1 MASHPDTVC
10 PSPDGGLP
18 DVGAYLSLLEATT
31 GVKPIHICGKPNP
44 GMLNHKIKELGLEP
58 HQVAMI
64 GDRLYTDM
72 EMANRVGCLS
82 VLVLSGEAT
91 KDDVEK
97 APQKIDV
104 MVKSVS
110 SLIVSNY

>member
-1 MASHPDTVC
+1 M
-10 PSPDGGLP
+10 GLR
-18 DVGAYLSLLEATT
+18 A
-31 GVKPIHICGKPNP
+31 N
-44 GMLNHKIKELGLEP
+44 
-58 HQVAMI
+58 QVAMI

-91 KDDVEK
+91 KEDAEK

-104 MVKSVS
+104 MVQSVAN
-110 SLIVSNY
+110 LITEQL